1 MKVKSTLCELLS
13 EVHAELGASQY
24 GRHVNAKLRVT
35 DYVKNK
41 QVCFL
46 FEFLFLFFL
55 QRWEMNQKGETGN
68 RPGFQQKGNNQQRK
82 RKQPRNNNSKRVKT
96 E

>member
-41 QVCFL
+41 QVCIF
-46 FEFLFLFFL
+46 
-55 QRWEMNQKGETGN
+55 
-68 RPGFQQKGNNQQRK
+68 
-82 RKQPRNNNSKRVKT
+82 V
-96 E
+96 

>member
-13 EVHAELGASQY
+13 EVHAELGASQF

-41 QVCFL
+41 QVYFFCLNFIFL
-46 FEFLFLFFL
+46 LFVAL
-55 QRWEMNQKGETGN
+55 GN
-68 RPGFQQKGNNQQRK
+68 E
-82 RKQPRNNNSKRVKT
+82 SKR
-96 E
+96 

>member
-13 EVHAELGASQY
+13 EVHVELGASQF

-46 FEFLFLFFL
+46 FKFFIL
-55 QRWEMNQKGETGN
+55 IFYSVGK
-68 RPGFQQKGNNQQRK
+68 
-82 RKQPRNNNSKRVKT
+82 
-96 E
+96 